1 MSRTQPCWR
10 EPWQPLFAE
19 RSRCPIASAPFE
31 GCGTDLAV
39 CRHLLID
46 RLPDPVESAFLSHI
60 LTKKSR
66 AAGPAAVV

>member
-10 EPWQPLFAE
+10 EPWQPLFA
-19 RSRCPIASAPFE
+19 RKVAMPYCLGPFE
-31 GCGTDLAV
+31 DCGTDLAV